1 MHKLY
6 YQPEGFWF
14 GDCMPFGK
22 GDEFYLFH
30 QRDNRKLIASLK
42 KLRDEADV

>member
-22 GDEFYLFH
+22 DDKFYLFH
-30 QRDNRKLIASLK
+30 Q
-42 KLRDEADV
+42 